1 MAMVRRFAE
10 VGLSAWELICH
21 ASLTGALQV
30 SCHLRL
36 SVSGHRVPVMASP
49 SGTQRAWWVLRST
62 PTDPFRVRE
71 YYRSHLISYST
82 FTCGEWSH
90 ASTGVCR
97 RQRRSLLSWL
107 LGLPQIAACI
117 QVRHARSGPGLWPG
131 PHRQTP
137 CAGIRSPGSTARR
150 MRVPSQA
157 ADRLAPT
164 YPSLVSTPGPG
175 DLAFSLGSQSVLRS
189 ARRV

>member
-36 SVSGHRVPVMASP
+36 SVSGHRVPVASRRLP
-49 SGTQRAWWVLRST
+49 AESG
-62 PTDPFRVRE
+62 P
-71 YYRSHLISYST
+71 
-82 FTCGEWSH
+82 H
-90 ASTGVCR
+90 ASTDVCR

-117 QVRHARSGPGLWPG
+117 QFAARVPGLASGLVLAVRPAVLG
-131 PHRQTP
+131 LGLQGQRRAA
-137 CAGIRSPGSTARR
+137 CASRARPR
-150 MRVPSQA
+150 T
-157 ADRLAPT
+157 D
-164 YPSLVSTPGPG
+164 
-175 DLAFSLGSQSVLRS
+175 
-189 ARRV
+189 